1 MSLDERLPV
10 QSCMYGCHSDLDKY
24 KEIRRTV
31 CEFPMRHTEKACDGC
46 ERVGCGEAITRP
58 VSHKGAT

>member
-1 MSLDERLPV
+1 
-10 QSCMYGCHSDLDKY
+10 MYGCHSDLDKY